1 MVGRERENPRGKG
14 TAGITRG
21 RQMGETSLGVLNKKV
36 AKIGG
41 DEETTSG
48 GGGKEGRMQPQPV
61 RAFCLRA
68 LLRIQLCLHLL
79 PLKLALFRTPPQAT
93 QPEQALQRRTSH
105 GDANSRYYY

>member
-1 MVGRERENPRGKG
+1 MVGWARENPKGKG
-14 TAGITRG
+14 PAGITRG

-36 AKIGG
+36 VKIEG

-48 GGGKEGRMQPQPV
+48 GGGKEGRMQPQLV

-68 LLRIQLCLHLL
+68 LLQIQLYLHLL
-79 PLKLALFRTPPQAT
+79 PLKLACFPPPPQVS

-105 GDANSRYYY
+105 